1 MGVFAF
7 TFLHGNISFLMS
19 TCFYDFYIGIT
30 EFVLS
35 VYIVAMYCFYII
47 TVAVNFIVIIIIL
60 YISNIIVIIVII
72 IIIFA
77 LFFRFTLIAMLS
89 LLLVYYQSLLKKLN
103 LVRLVP
109 WTTLHL
115 VLYEIRNLYKKILCI
130 DNGSSWNI
138 YMYIYI
144 YIYIYHKN

>member
-1 MGVFAF
+1 M
-7 TFLHGNISFLMS
+7 
-19 TCFYDFYIGIT
+19 
-30 EFVLS
+30 S
-35 VYIVAMYCFYII
+35 VYIVAIYCFYII

-72 IIIFA
+72 IIVFA

-103 LVRLVP
+103 LVRLVH

-115 VLYEIRNLYKKILCI
+115 VLYEIGNLYKKILCI
-130 DNGSSWNI
+130 DNGSSWNT
-138 YMYIYI
+138 YIYI
-144 YIYIYHKN
+144 YIYIYIYKILVTSLKCSIGRAKYINIGIKKGGKEEERLYG